1 MFHWVENWIMRSLI
15 YIEQS
20 NTAKNT
26 IELISKLL
34 LHIVWAEYTEKGVI
48 EYTVYIL
55 FSLLSLHLSSPRG
68 ETLR

>member
-1 MFHWVENWIMRSLI
+1 MRSLI

-48 EYTVYIL
+48 EYTVYVHTF
-55 FSLLSLHLSSPRG
+55 FSSFSSFKL
-68 ETLR
+68 T